1 MKRFLKWGAIIF
13 GCLVVVVIAALILIP
28 MFVDVAKY
36 KPLIEKKVTEATGR
50 PFTVGDDLS
59 LSLFPWAGIS
69 FSQLHLGNPAGFSE
83 KDFVQVKSFEAR
95 VKLLPLISK
104 DIQIKRFVLNKPQIF
119 LIKNKNGKVNWEQP
133 QQAEKA
139 PTAKKEPTAKTP
151 PSGMQIPI
159 SALTAENISIDDG
172 SVIYIDHTTDTRR
185 EITDVNLA
193 LKDVSLRD
201 PVKLTFSARLD
212 QKPLSVEGT
221 VGPLNRG
228 LQEGKIALDL
238 SLKALDQLAMQLKGF
253 VLNPTTNPG
262 VDLNIELAEFSPR
275 KLMSELGMEFPVATT
290 DPEAISRLSFKSHV
304 KADAA
309 KLSLTDGIME
319 LDQSRMMVSASAA
332 EFSKPDLKF
341 DVSVDQI
348 NLDRYLPPESGPAK
362 KSPQPQESKKIDY
375 GPLRRLILDGTLKI
389 AQLTVKKAQIQ
400 DALVQITA
408 KNGVLNLDP
417 VKLKLYQGDAL
428 AKAVV
433 NVAQD
438 TPKSNFSLNL
448 NGVQVEPLLKDTM
461 EKDFLMGTASADINL
476 KMAGDDPEMIKKTL
490 DGQGELKFKDGAIV
504 GFDLSAMARNIGSA
518 FGLAKKVEERPRTDF
533 SELLAPFTIKNGVVN
548 TPQTTLKSPFVR
560 LTVVGNADLVK
571 ETLDLRV
578 DPKAVATIKGQGDQA
593 QRSGIMVPV
602 TVSGTFS
609 DPVFRPDLSSTAKKQ
624 IEEKILESKEA
635 KKLLQ
640 KEELK
645 PLENKAKGVLKGI
658 LGN

>member
-1 MKRFLKWGAIIF
+1 MKRLLKWGAIIF

-28 MFVDVAKY
+28 MFVDVARY

-50 PFTVGDDLS
+50 TFTVGDDLS
-59 LSLFPWAGIS
+59 LSLFPWAGVS
-69 FSQLHLGNPAGFSE
+69 FSELHLGNPAGFSE
-83 KDFVQVKSFEAR
+83 KDFVQVKSFEVR

-104 DIQIKRFVLNKPQIF
+104 DIQIKRFVLSEPQIF

-133 QQAEKA
+133 RQAEKA
-139 PTAKKEPTAKTP
+139 PSAEKESP
-151 PSGMQIPI
+151 PKSPPKGMEIPI

-193 LKDVSLRD
+193 LKDVSLRN

-221 VGPLNRG
+221 VGPLNKG
-228 LQEGKIALDL
+228 LQEGKIALDI
-238 SLKALDQLAMQLKGF
+238 SLKALDQVAMKLKGF
-253 VLNPTTNPG
+253 VLNPTANPG

-275 KLMSELGMEFPVATT
+275 KLMSELNMEFPVATT
-290 DPEAISRLSFKSHV
+290 DPKAISRLSFKSHV

-309 KLSLTDGIME
+309 KLSLTDGIVE

-348 NLDRYLPPESGPAK
+348 NLDRYLPPESGPAQK
-362 KSPQPQESKKIDY
+362 PSQPQESKKTDY

-389 AQLTVKKAQIQ
+389 SQLTVKKAHIE
-400 DALVQITA
+400 DLLVQIKA
-408 KNGVLNLDP
+408 KNGVLNVDP

-476 KMAGDDPEMIKKTL
+476 KLAGDDPEMIKKTL